1 MSTVVPHL
9 GGLVAPPQQKE
20 GPKEL
25 ENAASSTPTN
35 EAPAASKGK
44 FPPAKHPSKGKSPPP
59 KDPSKG
65 KSPPAKDPSKGK
77 SPHPKDSSKGKSP
90 PPKGNSGVPHPSD
103 LGEAKGKL
111 KPTQVSGS
119 VPVAEDCATH
129 TAPAHCSHQ
138 LKVISNSR
146 MCMRVCVNVSTS
158 YFATLHPWLPQ
169 TVVRNQPV
177 VGDTTNPNPKPKPLP
192 DPWYTSIKDEEEKK
206 EFFDT
211 PEEAEQKVKQVA
223 EYMRSSR
230 YTIMFTGA
238 GISTRCVSAAS
249 CILSCD
255 CHMATMQCK
264 TISETSTHQ
273 VITTFPCYYHIFSLG
288 PTHSPLVAPTALAS
302 LTSAVG
308 WGPSLRQVQEC
319 GR

>member
-1 MSTVVPHL
+1 MTTVVPHL

-35 EAPAASKGK
+35 EAPTGATADKGES
-44 FPPAKHPSKGKSPPP
+44 PAIQG
-59 KDPSKG
+59 
-65 KSPPAKDPSKGK
+65 PSKGK
-77 SPHPKDSSKGKSP
+77 SPHPKAPSKGKSP

-111 KPTQVSGS
+111 KPTQVSGA
-119 VPVAEDCATH
+119 VPVAENCAPH
-129 TAPAHCSHQ
+129 TAPTHCSHQ
-138 LKVISNSR
+138 MKVISNSH
-146 MCMRVCVNVSTS
+146 MCMRVCVNVSTN
-158 YFATLHPWLPQ
+158 YFTTLHPWFPQ

-177 VGDTTNPNPKPKPLP
+177 VGDATNPNPKPKPLP

-211 PEEAEQKVKQVA
+211 PEEAERKVKQVA

-255 CHMATMQCK
+255 CHKAAMQRRL
-264 TISETSTHQ
+264 
-273 VITTFPCYYHIFSLG
+273 SLK
-288 PTHSPLVAPTALAS
+288 LL
-302 LTSAVG
+302 LIK
-308 WGPSLRQVQEC
+308 
-319 GR
+319 